1 MSIGISIGI
10 TVGIPIGIPIGLP
23 VVRLTI
29 ICVYPVDDTH
39 NSQVHGA
46 EPAGKVH
53 GHGGLPT
60 DYADDP
66 VAASAQDGV
75 ECHLGLACRL
85 TVVVQ
90 RLNPK

>member
-1 MSIGISIGI
+1 MPIGMFIGMSIGI
-10 TVGIPIGIPIGLP
+10 PIDIPIGLP

-29 ICVYPVDDTH
+29 IHVYPVDDTN

-46 EPAGKVH
+46 EPAREVH
-53 GHGGLPT
+53 GHGGLPI

-66 VAASAQDGV
+66 VAGSAQDGV
-75 ECHLGLACRL
+75 EGHLGLACRL
-85 TVVVQ
+85 PVVVQ